1 MCKHLLPLLLILITA
16 LAAIA
21 HQDQKPA
28 PVAPGAAYK
37 IPDDAVKLANP
48 VKPTAESLTRA
59 KRTYTIDCA
68 MCHGANGDGKGD
80 VGADMKLKDYRD
92 AGALKDKTD
101 GELFY
106 IIKNG
111 KGDMPSEGD
120 RAKADDIWNLVNY
133 VRTFTKKGGAPKE
146 KTPEQ

>member
-1 MCKHLLPLLLILITA
+1 MWKQSLALFVTLVAA
-16 LAAIA
+16 LAAVA

-28 PVAPGAAYK
+28 SPAPAAAFK
-37 IPDDAVKLANP
+37 IPDDAVKQANP
-48 VKPTAESLTRA
+48 VKATSESLARA
-59 KRTYTIDCA
+59 KKTYGFDCA

-80 VGADMKLKDYRD
+80 VGADMHLKDYRD
-92 AGALKDKTD
+92 ADALKDKTD

-120 RAKADDIWNLVNY
+120 RAKPDDIWSLVNY
-133 VRTFTKKGGAPKE
+133 IRTFTKKGGAAKE
-146 KTPEQ
+146 KEPAK